1 MYNKQ
6 IGDFMLKKFVVL
18 SLILF
23 STSIVWADNAGTI
36 DAEKKGHFSVKSDHR
51 SFNPF
56 NASYTLKGNV
66 VAKFP
71 NRQGY
76 VEIRA
81 DKAVA
86 HFFTQKIKAT
96 GNVELHFNETFLRC
110 DEAQIFNKQKKAYLY
125 RNVIFKNEKDKIT
138 APEARYD
145 WREKIANFVDASRNG
160 APVIGN
166 IVLEI

>member
-1 MYNKQ
+1 M
-6 IGDFMLKKFVVL
+6 IKKL
-18 SLILF
+18 LLITLAIF
-23 STSIVWADNAGTI
+23 SISSICVAGPAGQLE
-36 DAEKKGHFSVKSDHR
+36 AEKKGKFSVKSEHR

-56 NASYTLKGNV
+56 NASYTLSGNV

-71 NRQGY
+71 NRNGY

-86 HFFTQKIKAT
+86 HFFTQKIKAV

-110 DEAQIFNKQKKAYLY
+110 DEAMIHNKQKKAYLY
-125 RNVIFKNEKDKIT
+125 RNVVFQNATDKIT

-145 WREKIANFVDASRNG
+145 WREKIANFIDAYRNG
-160 APVIGN
+160 STVCGN
-166 IVLEI
+166 IVMNI

>member
-1 MYNKQ
+1 
-6 IGDFMLKKFVVL
+6 MLKRLAIFV
-18 SLILF
+18 LIALPLICYAEDKP
-23 STSIVWADNAGTI
+23 SGQL
-36 DAEKKGHFSVKSDHR
+36 DAEKQGKFSVKSDHR

-71 NRQGY
+71 NRNGF

-96 GNVELHFNETFLRC
+96 GNVELHFNETYLRC

-125 RNVIFKNEKDKIT
+125 RNVLFQNNTDKIV

-145 WREKIANFVDASRNG
+145 WREKIANFVDASKNG
-160 APVIGN
+160 STVCGN
-166 IVLEI
+166 IVMEI